1 MHKASHKSLLRLLFA
16 GLTKKKEGPSP
27 PTCPN
32 PPETQRITGPLPS
45 LTTNKTIDFT
55 PTATSS
61 VAPQQH
67 HRQPSAHSFAAPL
80 LQTCDTTVRRNLH
93 HRRPSELL
101 GPPFVVV
108 HRNRPSPPQLTALAN
123 LQAPDTLPS
132 PTSRPATVVTP
143 ARIAGQLLFV
153 EEAVKE
159 KKESVGIDFGEDKRC
174 LAIGFSYSI
183 YIPILI

>member
-1 MHKASHKSLLRLLFA
+1 MPQSTGDPTHRWPATITDCKQDCRLHSNSNIV
-16 GLTKKKEGPSP
+16 G
-27 PTCPN
+27 
-32 PPETQRITGPLPS
+32 R
-45 LTTNKTIDFT
+45 T
-55 PTATSS
+55 PTA
-61 VAPQQH
+61 AP
-67 HRQPSAHSFAAPL
+67 PAFSPSFAAPL
-80 LQTCDTTVRRNLH
+80 LQTRDTTVRRNLH

-132 PTSRPATVVTP
+132 PTSRPAAVVTP
-143 ARIAGQLLFV
+143 ARIAGRLLFV

-174 LAIGFSYSI
+174 LATGFSYSI